1 MPTIAIR
8 TMSFENVRVDLNV
21 MRPAMKDAKLNAGM
35 FLYLRK
41 YALLRLKMQYDYD
54 KDKYF

>member
-21 MRPAMKDAKLNAGM
+21 IRLAIKDAKLNAGM
-35 FLYLRK
+35 FFVPSQICAFAVK
-41 YALLRLKMQYDYD
+41 NAV
-54 KDKYF
+54 

>member
-1 MPTIAIR
+1 MAIR

-21 MRPAMKDAKLNAGM
+21 IRLAMKDAKLNAGM

-41 YALLRLKMQYDYD
+41 YALLQLKMQYDYD
-54 KDKYF
+54 KDKHF

>member
-21 MRPAMKDAKLNAGM
+21 IRLAMKDAKLNAGM

-41 YALLRLKMQYDYD
+41 YALLQLKMQYDYD
-54 KDKYF
+54 KDKHF

>member
-21 MRPAMKDAKLNAGM
+21 IRPAMKDAKLNCRDVFVPSQICA
-35 FLYLRK
+35 FAVK
-41 YALLRLKMQYDYD
+41 NAV
-54 KDKYF
+54 